1 MGDSPQYSSS
11 MANPI
16 PLHPS
21 LGGSKARCQV
31 PHRRSPSCALPLFAP
46 FSPTLVGDT
55 RADRGGRVTF
65 TFIGRRSER
74 RQGYIEVM
82 DSGVTIHACPCL
94 ARSASRVSYSQQ
106 QTAPGEDA
114 FVRLSN
120 LSAAAKW
127 SNVVTGE
134 VKEVLPERGA
144 HGLGRWRGV
153 VDITGLS

>member
-31 PHRRSPSCALPLFAP
+31 PHRRSPSCAVPLVAP

-74 RQGYIEVM
+74 RQGYIEVV

-106 QTAPGEDA
+106 QTALGEDA
-114 FVRLSN
+114 FVHVAISQVQRSGQMLSQGRFR
-120 LSAAAKW
+120 KFF
-127 SNVVTGE
+127 
-134 VKEVLPERGA
+134 KRGA
-144 HGLGRWRGV
+144 IKLCHELH
-153 VDITGLS
+153 SCKK